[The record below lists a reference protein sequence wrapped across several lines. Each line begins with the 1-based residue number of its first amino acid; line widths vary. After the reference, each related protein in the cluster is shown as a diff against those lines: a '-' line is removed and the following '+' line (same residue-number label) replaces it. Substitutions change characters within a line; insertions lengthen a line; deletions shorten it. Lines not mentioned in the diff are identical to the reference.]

1 MRQEVGTAY
10 DKSSEI
16 MGDIDKKWLEAIG
29 GAPDY
34 YKQRQED
41 LSERRKRE
49 QFGNI
54 AQFFARLGTS
64 TAPAAQVGG
73 FRGLLG
79 AAVAAGE
86 QTIPEAIATEAEYAE
101 QEDVLSDKLFDSN
114 IRHLTATRDIAKDEF
129 DRGTEKAKTLYEMAE
144 KAAILGVDLLE
155 AENER
160 DKLLNNVES
169 ADINA
174 IRKHFEGKFAVSFDT
189 EGKIFSINGKPL
201 DAELKIKMNE
211 IERIGLRVFERSGGS
226 YTAMDEAVAPLINQV
241 LQGTYVLQS
250 TIKPEDTLIEEEET
264 DVPLD
269 PNAPP
274 EDIVGQALTD
284 RGRRG

>member
-1 MRQEVGTAY
+1 MDKYGATVG
-10 DKSSEI
+10 
-16 MGDIDKKWLEAIG
+16 GIDTKLLEAIG

-114 IRHLTATRDIAKDEF
+114 IRHLSATRDIAKDEF

-189 EGKIFSINGKPL
+189 EGKIFSINGEPL

-226 YTAMDEAVAPLINQV
+226 YTAMDEAVAPLITQL

-250 TIKPEDTLIEEEET
+250 TIKPEDTSIEVEET
-264 DVPLD
+264 DIGGDVSEKERVTTTTGSASTIAD
-269 PNAPP
+269 DAF
-274 EDIVGQALTD
+274 
-284 RGRRG
+284 